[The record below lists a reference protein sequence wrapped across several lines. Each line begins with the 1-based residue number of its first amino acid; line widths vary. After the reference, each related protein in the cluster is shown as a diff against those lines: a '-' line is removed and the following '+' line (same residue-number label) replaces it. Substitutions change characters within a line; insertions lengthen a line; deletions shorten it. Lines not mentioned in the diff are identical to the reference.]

1 MTKKTIPVIVPAAGI
16 GSRFENDIPKQYF
29 KLDTLTVIE
38 TTIRELLNSN
48 IVERI
53 IICVAENDKFI
64 EQQDFYHDPK
74 VKIIKGGSTRA
85 QSVLNALN
93 DPVMEDYD
101 FVAVHDAARPS
112 FSSKDLSSMYD
123 KLINEKLDGIYP
135 YIQLTDSLKSHQS
148 GTVNKDEFYLAQT
161 PQLCK
166 KNSIHSA
173 LKNCLNNNI
182 EVPDES
188 FALEHSQFLVDKV
201 QGQRNNIK
209 ITYKEDIDLIY
220 KFLTRTGTGYDLHR
234 YKEGKGILLGGHLI
248 PCEYSIVAHSD
259 GDVLLHSLA
268 DSILGASA
276 LGDIGMFFSDTD
288 IANKGL
294 DSSKIIE
301 FCLLEIANMGF
312 EIFNVD
318 ITIICE
324 SPKINPH
331 RNQILKSLSKI
342 LKINENKIGL
352 KATTSEKLGIIGSNQ
367 AIAVQTLTNLKKI

>member
-1 MTKKTIPVIVPAAGI
+1 MTKKTIPVIVPEAGL

-64 EQQDFYHDPK
+64 EQQDFYDDPK
-74 VKIIKGGSTRA
+74 IKIIKGGSTRA

-101 FVAVHDAARPS
+101 YVAVHDAARPN

-161 PQLCK
+161 PQLCN

-220 KFLTRTGTGYDLHR
+220 KFLTRTGTGYDLHS
-234 YKEGKGILLGGHLI
+234 YKEGKGILLGGYLI

-288 IANKGL
+288 LANKGL

-301 FCLLEIANMGF
+301 FCLLEIANMGL

>member
-1 MTKKTIPVIVPAAGI
+1 M
-16 GSRFENDIPKQYF
+16 
-29 KLDTLTVIE
+29 
-38 TTIRELLNSN
+38 LNSN

-53 IICVAENDKFI
+53 VICVADNDKFI
-64 EQQDFYHDPK
+64 EQQDFYDDPK
-74 VKIIKGGSTRA
+74 IKIIKGGSTRA
-85 QSVLNALN
+85 QSVFNALN
-93 DPVMEDYD
+93 DPVLEDYD
-101 FVAVHDAARPS
+101 YVAIHDAARPN
-112 FSSKDLSSMYD
+112 FSNKDLNSMHD

-135 YIQLTDSLKSHQS
+135 YIQLTDSLKSYQS
-148 GTVNKDEFYLAQT
+148 GTVKKDEFYLAQT
-161 PQLCK
+161 PQVCK
-166 KNSIHSA
+166 KSSIHTA

-209 ITYKEDIDLIY
+209 ITYKEDIDLIS
-220 KFLTRTGTGYDLHR
+220 KFLTRTGTGYDLHK
-234 YKEGKGILLGGHLI
+234 YKDGKGILLGGHLI

-288 IANKGL
+288 LANKGL
-294 DSSKIIE
+294 DSSKIID
-301 FCLLEIANMGF
+301 FCLLKIADMGF

-318 ITIICE
+318 ITVICE

-342 LKINENKIGL
+342 LKINANKIGL
-352 KATTSEKLGIIGSNQ
+352 KATTSEKLGIIGNNQ